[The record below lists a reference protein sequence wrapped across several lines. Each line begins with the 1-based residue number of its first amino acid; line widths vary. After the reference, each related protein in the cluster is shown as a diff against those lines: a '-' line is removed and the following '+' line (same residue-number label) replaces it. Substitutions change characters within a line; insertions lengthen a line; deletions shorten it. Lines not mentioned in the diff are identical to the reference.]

1 MQNYL
6 VYKADTADEIN
17 ECSYSLLKY
26 LAAYNLKPPVH
37 QSVVIYTRHP
47 ALLESYASYFHSFE
61 FREPE
66 KTQVTRLTTLAGF
79 FREYRGNVLYLDTN
93 TYPVCQLES
102 VFAEISRGI
111 PHVLRWNPILPRKS
125 TNAKDLKTIQVQG
138 KAVTFNPME
147 LDKWNDSVIG
157 ISGDPGAWLDEVLV
171 RSIEASAQL
180 PPALAE
186 KWAFHDYLG
195 GRQAVKTADHAIAQ
209 YDDLREFRNLLR
221 KFFTKYQ
228 EESVPNQLKL
238 IQNFDAAIIQE
249 QKRDFQ
255 KLPLYRKLLKRITG
269 KHWSIEEYARKV

>member
-6 VYKADTADEIN
+6 VYKADTADMIN

-26 LAAYNLKPPVH
+26 LAAYNLKPPAH
-37 QSVVIYTRHP
+37 QSVVIYTPHP
-47 ALLESYASYFHSFE
+47 ALMESYASYFHSFE
-61 FREPE
+61 FRGIE
-66 KTQVTRLTTLAGF
+66 KTQTTRLTTLASF
-79 FREYRGNVLYLDTN
+79 FRQYSGNVLYMDTN

-102 VFAEISRGI
+102 VYAEISRGI
-111 PHVLRWNPILPRKS
+111 PHVLRWNAILPQRPTTS
-125 TNAKDLKTIQVQG
+125 KDLRTIQVQG
-138 KAVTFNPME
+138 KSITFNPTE

-157 ISGDPGAWLDEVLV
+157 ISGNPGAWLDEVLV
-171 RSIEASAQL
+171 RSKEASTQL
-180 PPALAE
+180 PPAVAE
-186 KWAFHDYLG
+186 KWAFHDYLAG
-195 GRQAVKTADHAIAQ
+195 QTVKTADHAIAQ
-209 YDDLREFRNLLR
+209 YDGLLEFRNLLR

-269 KHWSIEEYARKV
+269 RHWSIEEYERKV

>member
-26 LAAYNLKPPVH
+26 LAAYNLKPPAH

-47 ALLESYASYFHSFE
+47 ALMESYASYFHSFE
-61 FREPE
+61 FWEPE
-66 KTQVTRLTTLAGF
+66 KTQTTRLNTLAIF
-79 FREYRGNVLYLDTN
+79 FRQYRGNVLYLDTN

-102 VFAEISRGI
+102 VYAEISRGI
-111 PHVLRWNPILPRKS
+111 PHVLRWNPILPQKS
-125 TNAKDLKTIQVQG
+125 TTAKELKTIQVQG
-138 KAVTFNPME
+138 KSITFNPAE

-157 ISGDPGAWLDEVLV
+157 LSGESGAWLDEVLV
-171 RSIEASAQL
+171 RSIEASSQL
-180 PPALAE
+180 PPAFAE
-186 KWAFHDYLG
+186 KWAFHAYLG
-195 GRQAVKTADHAIAQ
+195 SQTVKTADHAIAQ
-209 YDDLREFRNLLR
+209 YDGLQEFRNLLR

-255 KLPLYRKLLKRITG
+255 KLPLYRKLLKRLTG
-269 KHWSIEEYARKV
+269 KHWSIEEYERKV

>member
-17 ECSYSLLKY
+17 GCSYSLLKY
-26 LAAYNLKPPVH
+26 LAAYNLKPPAH
-37 QSVVIYTRHP
+37 QCVVIYTRHP
-47 ALLESYASYFHSFE
+47 ALMEAYASYFHNFE
-61 FREPE
+61 FKEPE
-66 KTQVTRLTTLAGF
+66 KTQTTPLATLAHF
-79 FREYRGNVLYLDTN
+79 FRQYRGNVLYLDTN

-111 PHVLRWNPILPRKS
+111 PHVLRWNPILHQKATAPQ
-125 TNAKDLKTIQVQG
+125 DLKTIQVQG
-138 KAVTFNPME
+138 RSVTFNPAE
-147 LDKWNDSVIG
+147 LSKWNDSVIG
-157 ISGDPGAWLDEVLV
+157 ISGDPSAWLDEVLA
-171 RSIEASAQL
+171 RSRDASSQL

-195 GRQAVKTADHAIAQ
+195 GKTVKTTDHAIVQ
-209 YDDLREFRNLLR
+209 YDGLPEFRNLLR

-238 IQNFDAAIIQE
+238 IQNFDASLIQE

-269 KHWSIEEYARKV
+269 KHWSIGEYERKV